1 MAAYMLVVTFPG
13 TNRKSHRIRG
23 QLHLS
28 LCPVHAAFNTTT
40 TGLEVPTLEHLQH
53 KSKRKAKAKKLSFK
67 LLSSLLIAISI
78 AKNPF
83 LLQKYYFFTFLKK
96 SQKHGESTLLVGQ
109 RFFLLQLALASLF
122 KNRTRRL
129 QK

>member
-1 MAAYMLVVTFPG
+1 
-13 TNRKSHRIRG
+13 
-23 QLHLS
+23 
-28 LCPVHAAFNTTT
+28 
-40 TGLEVPTLEHLQH
+40 VPTLENLQH

-67 LLSSLLIAISI
+67 LLSSLLIVISI
-78 AKNPF
+78 AKIPF
-83 LLQKYYFFTFLKK
+83 LLQKYYFFTFQK

>member
-1 MAAYMLVVTFPG
+1 
-13 TNRKSHRIRG
+13 
-23 QLHLS
+23 

-67 LLSSLLIAISI
+67 LLSSLLIVISI
-78 AKNPF
+78 AKIPF

-96 SQKHGESTLLVGQ
+96 VKSMEKVHYSV
-109 RFFLLQLALASLF
+109 ASDSSFCNWPWLPF
-122 KNRTRRL
+122 SKTEQEDYKNNKSSGL
-129 QK
+129 NC